1 MTNQDQVSE
10 RAV

>member
-10 RAV
+10 RAL